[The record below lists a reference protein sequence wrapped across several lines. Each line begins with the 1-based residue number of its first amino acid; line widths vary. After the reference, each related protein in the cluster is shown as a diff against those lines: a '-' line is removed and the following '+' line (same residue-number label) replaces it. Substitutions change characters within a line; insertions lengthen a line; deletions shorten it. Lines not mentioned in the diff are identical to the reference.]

1 MLKTLATL
9 TAACTIAGTAPLAR
23 ADPDST
29 PPPIPAADALPQ
41 PAEGEP
47 GPPLDNGIVASEEP
61 STAKTPDGWVLTL
74 AAEEETQLPI
84 PPLTT
89 AVSSREYLTGG
100 TFTGSVKGSGS
111 TKLKG
116 GTVEAGYQ
124 IGCGIELN
132 SVRLTG
138 SVGLSSSIGQSGLG
152 NISMPFVGNIEVRPK
167 PGEVINVSVTKKKF
181 KGTESRVT
189 LKDVHIKI
197 DGCVGQS
204 FLRSYAVLTSSTTGT
219 QDIVAYYGVTKTV

>member
-1 MLKTLATL
+1 MMLKTIVTL
-9 TAACTIAGTAPLAR
+9 TTACTFAGTAPLAS
-23 ADPDST
+23 AGPEPS
-29 PPPIPAADALPQ
+29 PPPAPAAADASQ
-41 PAEGEP
+41 GEA
-47 GPPLDNGIVASEEP
+47 GPPPDNGIVASEPP
-61 STAKTPDGWVLTL
+61 SAVTTPDGWVLTL
-74 AAEEETQLPI
+74 AAEDETQLPI

-89 AVSSREYLTGG
+89 ALSSREFLAGG
-100 TFTGSVKGSGS
+100 TFIGNVKGRGS
-111 TKLKG
+111 TALKG

-124 IGCGIELN
+124 IGCGIELS

-152 NISMPFVGNIEVRPK
+152 TIGMPLVGNVEVRPK

-181 KGTESRVT
+181 KGTQTRIT

-204 FLRSYAVLTSSTTGT
+204 FLRSYAVLTSSTNGT
-219 QDIVAYYGVTKTV
+219 QDIITYYGATKTV